1 MILAFLTTII
11 DGLSDIFWTKSL
23 NYGVGGKIHDLLSY
37 IVGFIVSIYFIY
49 NGVDLSKI
57 DSFLVFST
65 IFLLIIAI
73 VTAAMQQKIYAVE
86 KISSVMPFTNVNKIL
101 SIIISFFV
109 FSDVSVLSLLITI
122 IAILIIVGFSTDFRK
137 FSLPKTT
144 KLIYLSEILIS
155 LETIFAGY
163 LLFNYNEELYFIVFV
178 FAGIVFLS
186 LLAYK
191 LNEFKTLK
199 GLKKEFWINRYI
211 GAMGWISWFLSLVI
225 IKNLGLSVSILL
237 SFIGIGVT
245 LFLSY
250 LILKDKP
257 SKKDLWLTFIV
268 TLLVGIGYY
277 FR

>member
-11 DGLSDIFWTKSL
+11 DWLSDIFWTKSL
-23 NYGVGGKIHDLLSY
+23 NYWVWWKIHDLLSY
-37 IVGFIVSIYFIY
+37 IVWFIVSIYFIY
-49 NGVDLSKI
+49 NWVDLSKI

-122 IAILIIVGFSTDFRK
+122 IAILIIVWFSTDFRK

-155 LETIFAGY
+155 LETIFAWY

-178 FAGIVFLS
+178 FAWIVFLS

-199 GLKKEFWINRYI
+199 WLKKEFWINRYI
-211 GAMGWISWFLSLVI
+211 WAMGWISWFLSLVI
-225 IKNLGLSVSILL
+225 IKNLWLSVSILL
-237 SFIGIGVT
+237 SFIWIWVT

-268 TLLVGIGYY
+268 TLLVWIWYY